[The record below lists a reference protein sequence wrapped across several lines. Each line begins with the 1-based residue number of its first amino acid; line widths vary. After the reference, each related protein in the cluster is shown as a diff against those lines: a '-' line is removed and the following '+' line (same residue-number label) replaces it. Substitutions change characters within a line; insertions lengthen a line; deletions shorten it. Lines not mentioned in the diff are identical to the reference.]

1 MEDVASF
8 TRLERNYAIQ
18 SDTLTLSRYWVNLH
32 RTRNSRMSNFPRR
45 NPSNERFEPTKGP
58 IKGDTDAFV
67 SKGTRSICRI
77 GGEEKQIDRERV
89 GKERGMFFTS
99 QRYYGDVVR
108 YSLQ

>member
-32 RTRNSRMSNFPRR
+32 RTRNSRTFPVGTPRMNDLNLR
-45 NPSNERFEPTKGP
+45 KVPL
-58 IKGDTDAFV
+58 KGDTDAFV